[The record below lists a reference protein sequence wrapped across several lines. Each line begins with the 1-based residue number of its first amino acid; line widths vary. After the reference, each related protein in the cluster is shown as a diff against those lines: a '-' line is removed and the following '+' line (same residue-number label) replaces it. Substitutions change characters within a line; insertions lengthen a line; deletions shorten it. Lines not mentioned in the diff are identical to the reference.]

1 MSINPT
7 PEGGRRDNRADRR
20 GAETPPAESAWS
32 LRVATVSG
40 IPIRLHFT
48 FLLLIIW
55 LAVSGIGNGGAG
67 MVLVVLG
74 LFFCIALHELG
85 HSLVAQR
92 YGYGVRDI
100 TLYPIGGVAAIE
112 GSPTPRHELFIALAG
127 PMVNVAIAAVLGTIL
142 LVLGRIPDAQ
152 TAEAMMRLVE
162 SDPLLFLLSANI
174 TLVVFNMIPAFPM
187 DGGRVLR
194 ALLGMKLGKG
204 RATQIAARVGQFMA
218 VLMGLYGLGVFN
230 GRQHLGL
237 MLIALFVFFGA
248 NQEVQVETTRDIV
261 EDAPVKA
268 AMIREFQTLQTGDTL
283 RRAAET
289 LLETTQQDFP
299 VLFGDEVMGVLTRA
313 QLLQGLA
320 REGDGAYVS
329 EVMLRDVLIATE
341 DEPLE
346 DYMLSPDGVQRAPVL
361 VNDAA
366 GRLVGMLT
374 VDNLMEYLTLRQI
387 ARNREEAR
395 HAGPGPR

>member
-1 MSINPT
+1 MSVSPT
-7 PEGGRRDNRADRR
+7 PGGDRNGNQTDRRRDEPEPRT
-20 GAETPPAESAWS
+20 ETAWAV
-32 LRVATVSG
+32 RVATVSG

-67 MVLVVLG
+67 MALVVLG
-74 LFFCIALHELG
+74 LFFCVALHELG

-92 YGYGVRDI
+92 YGYTVRDI

-127 PMVNVAIAAVLGTIL
+127 PMVNVVIAAVLGVAL
-142 LVLGRIPDAQ
+142 MALGRLPQ
-152 TAEAMMRLVE
+152 GETTAALMHQVE
-162 SDPLLFLLSANI
+162 SDPILFLLSANI
-174 TLVVFNMIPAFPM
+174 TLVLFNMIPAFPM

-194 ALLGMKLGKG
+194 ALLGMKMGKA
-204 RATQIAARVGQFMA
+204 RATQIAARVGQVMA
-218 VLMGLYGLGVFN
+218 ILMGLYGLGVFN

-261 EDAPVKA
+261 EDAPVRA
-268 AMIREFQTLQTGDTL
+268 AMIRDFHTLQTGDTL
-283 RRAAET
+283 RHAAET

-299 VLFGDEVMGVLTRA
+299 VMFGDEVMGILTRA

-320 REGDGAYVS
+320 REGDSAYVS
-329 EVMLRDVLIATE
+329 EVMLRDVLFAE
-341 DEPLE
+341 ESDPLE

-361 VNDAA
+361 VRDAT
-366 GRLVGMLT
+366 GRLIGMLT

-395 HAGPGPR
+395 LAG

>member
-1 MSINPT
+1 V
-7 PEGGRRDNRADRR
+7 
-20 GAETPPAESAWS
+20 
-32 LRVATVSG
+32 RVATISG

-67 MVLVVLG
+67 MALVVLG
-74 LFFCIALHELG
+74 LFFCVALHELG

-92 YGYGVRDI
+92 YGYTVRDI

-127 PMVNVAIAAVLGTIL
+127 PMVNVVIAAVLGVAL
-142 LVLGRIPDAQ
+142 MAMGRLPQGQ
-152 TAEAMMRLVE
+152 TAAALMHQVE
-162 SDPLLFLLSANI
+162 SDPVLFLFSANI

-194 ALLGMKLGKG
+194 ALLGMKLGKA
-204 RATQIAARVGQFMA
+204 RATLIAARVGQFVA
-218 VLMGLYGLGVFN
+218 ILMGLYGLGVFN

-261 EDAPVKA
+261 EDAPVRA
-268 AMIREFQTLQTGDTL
+268 AMIRDFHTLQTGDTL

-299 VLFGDEVMGVLTRA
+299 VMFGDEVMGILTRA

-320 REGDGAYVS
+320 REGDSAYVS
-329 EVMLRDVLIATE
+329 EVMLRDILFASE
-341 DEPLE
+341 DDPLE

-361 VNDAA
+361 VRDAS
-366 GRLVGMLT
+366 GRLIGMLT

-395 HAGPGPR
+395 LAG